1 MEDILLKILVATS
14 ILLIGLGVRYL
25 VLKDK
30 SKFSKVLK
38 EYYYLTYIAGITV
51 IIVLFLIVKWLSS

>member
-25 VLKDK
+25 ILKDK
-30 SKFSKVLK
+30 LKFSKILK
-38 EYYYLTYIAGITV
+38 EYYYLTYIVGITV